1 MKVSIVLTGVGG
13 QGIVTAA
20 KLLGMAAVRAGV
32 NSYASEVHGMA
43 QRGGSVNCTVR
54 MGDVHGP
61 LVPTGGADILLSLEP
76 VEALRNLKYV
86 NKKTKIITD
95 THPIVPFTVAVGK
108 DQYPAIEQV
117 FSELEKN
124 GELHKIDALSIAKQ
138 SGAIITKNVVMVG
151 ALAGSGLLPFDENIL
166 LETVLD
172 YVPAKFREVN
182 KKAFE
187 AGKKAVQGK

>member
-1 MKVSIVLTGVGG
+1 
-13 QGIVTAA
+13 
-20 KLLGMAAVRAGV
+20 
-32 NSYASEVHGMA
+32 
-43 QRGGSVNCTVR
+43 
-54 MGDVHGP
+54 
-61 LVPTGGADILLSLEP
+61 VPTGGADILLSLEP